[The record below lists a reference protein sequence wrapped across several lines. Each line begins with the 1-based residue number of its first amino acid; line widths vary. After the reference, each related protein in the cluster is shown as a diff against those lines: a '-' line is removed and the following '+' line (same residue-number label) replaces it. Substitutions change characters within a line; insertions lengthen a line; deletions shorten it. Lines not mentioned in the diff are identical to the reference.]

1 MLLDRQTV
9 DDLRAQAD
17 IVRVVSGYVTLRKR
31 GANYLACCPFHSE
44 KRPASTSIP
53 ASRCSS
59 VLGAASAVMCSPS

>member
-44 KRPASTSIP
+44 KNAQLQRP
-53 ASRCSS
+53 SRQAG
-59 VLGAASAVMCSPS
+59 VQVFWVRHRR